1 MRCNLAGLG
10 SRLLWLTRSNDYATL
25 PHRSDACGTTKK
37 GIQMQNAI
45 DNRHPGDAEAAAAIA
60 AMQETYPSGYRP
72 SPGDV
77 VIGEPPFVGYPRAGI
92 VRATNGESCLVEMDG
107 EMLMYYPREL
117 EFTGKRI
124 GG

>member
-1 MRCNLAGLG
+1 MLDGDKGGGRIRTPWYGQMN
-10 SRLLWLTRSNDYATL
+10 SNS
-25 PHRSDACGTTKK
+25 PGTKER
-37 GIQMQNAI
+37 IPVIA
-45 DNRHPGDAEAAAAIA
+45 DHARHPGDAEAAAAIA
-60 AMQETYPSGYRP
+60 AMKETYPSGYRP

-77 VIGEPPFVGYPRAGI
+77 VIGEPPFVGYRRAGI